1 MVQLDWVL
9 DNMSLHPPS
18 KCRVVVRKRSEAH
31 TRSPKT
37 ATIAIDEV
45 VDHDVKG
52 ITEPECMVVVLT
64 QTTPR
69 KISAYLS
76 TLKYGS
82 KQSACSVPGQKLL
95 KWLLK
100 YVEHG
105 FVSHVAVEDASQTNI
120 GGTKVWL
127 GLFRKFCTGQTWYE
141 QYGFLPKDQ
150 YDRWA
155 FQRSFDVVRR
165 ARIKDVRSFIWLIIQ
180 PFIRLKRKNTNEL
193 LDNVKFV
200 EYSRSNKKHVKS
212 MTRVI
217 DACHEP
223 LSCLAFEPVSR
234 DTLMDVLEDMNKQRF
249 HSLWRFVQWTGLS
262 ETDVC
267 ISEDTCALKEQLK
280 NKAPTKCFSSLAPNR
295 HVLDRIMT
303 STGSVDEKSDV
314 KTYVHTLHAVLILF
328 NELGILNT
336 PPDNDYIFERNNKT
350 PMRLTSRCRSPLRCT

>member
-1 MVQLDWVL
+1 MTISKCWNRQRIRVRALS
-9 DNMSLHPPS
+9 SLSDERVHLCCAVIAMRRSSHTATLVCLRAIDGRRQTSATPPS
-18 KCRVVVRKRSEAH
+18 PPALKSNPTWSPQIKVPHLIHHRRNGTIGLGIGQHVCILLKCRVVVRTRSEAH

-82 KQSACSVPGQKLL
+82 KQSACSVPGHKLL

-180 PFIRLKRKNTNEL
+180 PFIRLKRKDTNEL
-193 LDNVKFV
+193 LNNVKFV

-217 DACHEP
+217 DA
-223 LSCLAFEPVSR
+223 LRTPVIPGR
-234 DTLMDVLEDMNKQRF
+234 TRVPR
-249 HSLWRFVQWTGLS
+249 HS
-262 ETDVC
+262 
-267 ISEDTCALKEQLK
+267 
-280 NKAPTKCFSSLAPNR
+280 
-295 HVLDRIMT
+295 HVRT
-303 STGSVDEKSDV
+303 RT
-314 KTYVHTLHAVLILF
+314 
-328 NELGILNT
+328 
-336 PPDNDYIFERNNKT
+336 
-350 PMRLTSRCRSPLRCT
+350 